1 MTTNKKPMPHDEV
14 WAFVST
20 LQEGTRIRATF
31 KLPDSADIETW
42 TGTVTDPPTDDNDP
56 DAPYAVVLY
65 DQYARD
71 ELDFP
76 QDGRGGRPQVDYYE
90 LAILPKVTPTK
101 RASRR
106 RTVETPMPASGPSGR
121 YTDPLRI
128 PPPREAPWVPDT
140 MQAPLVQSRMR
151 SDDDD
156 EVEDPGT
163 RASHCGSD
171 EYALD
176 PARWSEVLL
185 GPLEV
190 QLMSMYLRSRFKGVS
205 AEHEFIITDLVDS
218 LTQDMYSV
226 VQEPAICDLSTW
238 VEGRKILLRRLMYLN
253 DRAAGMNAQAQA
265 AMYNAARYGGA
276 PKWVQDYREQGLAAL
291 KVHAYTS
298 PGGNN
303 NNNRKGRFFGKKGGQ
318 NNSNNNN
325 SAQASN

>member
-56 DAPYAVVLY
+56 DAPYAVVLF

-71 ELDFP
+71 ESSTSPRTDEAA
-76 QDGRGGRPQVDYYE
+76 GRKSTTTSSQFCR
-90 LAILPKVTPTK
+90 
-101 RASRR
+101 RSRR
-106 RTVETPMPASGPSGR
+106 PNEPCVAARSRRLCLPVG
-121 YTDPLRI
+121 LR
-128 PPPREAPWVPDT
+128 VVT
-140 MQAPLVQSRMR
+140 QMSRMR

-156 EVEDPGT
+156 EAEDPGM

-238 VEGRKILLRRLMYLN
+238 VEGRKSFSV
-253 DRAAGMNAQAQA
+253 GSC
-265 AMYNAARYGGA
+265 
-276 PKWVQDYREQGLAAL
+276 
-291 KVHAYTS
+291 T
-298 PGGNN
+298 
-303 NNNRKGRFFGKKGGQ
+303 
-318 NNSNNNN
+318 
-325 SAQASN
+325 